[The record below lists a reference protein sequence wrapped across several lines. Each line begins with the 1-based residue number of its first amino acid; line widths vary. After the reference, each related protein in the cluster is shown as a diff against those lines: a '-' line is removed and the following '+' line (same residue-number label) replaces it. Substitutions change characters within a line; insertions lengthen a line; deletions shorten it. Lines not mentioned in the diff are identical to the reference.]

1 MLQFRILG
9 PLEVV
14 GDGGPVRLGGPKQR
28 ATLAILLLRA
38 NRVVSIERLAD
49 DLYAG
54 APPVTAVTQVQRQIS
69 ELRKALGAEGAI
81 ETRAPGYLI
90 RLSPDQL
97 DLSRFERLSE
107 EAALARA
114 AGDARKASELLHD
127 ALALWRGS
135 PLADLDYESF
145 AQVAVGRLEEIR
157 LTALEQRI
165 EADLALGRHVELIGE
180 LSALVAEHPVRESLT
195 GRLMVALYRS
205 GRQTE
210 SLEVYRKTRQAL
222 VDQFG
227 IEPTAELRGLEHA
240 ILRQDRSLASVNNA
254 EAPSRAILVL
264 PSAAEGLDA
273 LVAVAEPV
281 ATLSS
286 REIIIARMVDHEDEV
301 AGAAAV
307 LKGRSVAAPSRTAV
321 FATTSPADD
330 AIRLIAAHDVDLVVI
345 DERNMGATLSE
356 YLASLFEH
364 SPADLGIL
372 VGSAPRFSDGAGVYV
387 PFGGGEHDW
396 AALELAGWLASAL
409 RCPLRLVGTKA
420 DPRRGR
426 RDSSRLLADA
436 SLAVQA
442 LIGVETDPVL
452 AEPSEEGLLRAVEP
466 AEIIVVGVSEQ
477 WRRDGIGESRRALV
491 RAAAPPTLLVH
502 RGLRPGGIAPR
513 GSSTRFTWT
522 LDAARG

>member
-1 MLQFRILG
+1 MREFRILG

-69 ELRKALGAEGAI
+69 ELRKALGGAANTI
-81 ETRAPGYLI
+81 ETRAPGYVI

-114 AGDARKASELLHD
+114 AGDARKASELLRD

-135 PLADLDYESF
+135 PLADLEYESF

-180 LSALVAEHPVRESLT
+180 LRALVAEHPVRESLT

-210 SLEVYRKTRQAL
+210 SLQVYRKTREAL
-222 VDQFG
+222 VEQFG
-227 IEPTAELRGLEHA
+227 IEPTAGLRGLEHA
-240 ILRQDRSLASVNNA
+240 ILTQDRSLDSVSDA
-254 EAPSRAILVL
+254 EPSRAILVL
-264 PSAAEGLDA
+264 PSAAERLDA
-273 LVAVAEPV
+273 LVAVAAPL

-307 LKGRSVAAPSRTAV
+307 LKARSVAAASRTAV

-330 AIRLIAAHDVDLVVI
+330 AIRLIAEHDIDLVLV
-345 DERNMGATLSE
+345 DEPDIGERMSE
-356 YLASLFEH
+356 HLASLFER
-364 SPADLGIL
+364 SPADLAVL
-372 VGSAPRFSDGAGVYV
+372 VGLGPRFGDADGVFV

-396 AALELAGWLASAL
+396 AALELAGWLASAV
-409 RCPLRLVGTKA
+409 RCPLRLVGTRA

-436 SLAVQA
+436 SLAVQR
-442 LIGVETDPVL
+442 LVGVETDPVL
-452 AEPSEEGLLRAVEP
+452 AEPSEEGLLRAVE
-466 AEIIVVGVSEQ
+466 AADMVVVGVSEQ
-477 WRRDGIGESRRALV
+477 WRRDGIGQSRRALV
-491 RAAAPPTLLVH
+491 RASGRPTLLVH

-513 GSSTRFTWT
+513 GSGTRFTWT
-522 LDAARG
+522 LDAATR